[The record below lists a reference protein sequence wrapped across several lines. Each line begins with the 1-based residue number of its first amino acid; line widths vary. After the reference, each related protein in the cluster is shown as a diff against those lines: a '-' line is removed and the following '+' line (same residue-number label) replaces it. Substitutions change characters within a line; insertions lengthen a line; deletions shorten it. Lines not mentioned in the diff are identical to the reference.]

1 MKNTS
6 KNTGIGRIL
15 MLSYAIVIA
24 LFALCVGVSIVAIHQ
39 NASTTSEFYQ
49 EPYQVSKN
57 AIALRNTIEELAN
70 YVGQYASATDAADQK
85 QLRIVVDELSAE
97 REAEY
102 ESISLAFKDDPA
114 ALTQFTAANDSLI
127 SMREDIVKLVE
138 EDKQDQALSLYNQR
152 YLPQKDTTKALA
164 EDVVDVAEEKAAA
177 FVSNSINTEIVSVI
191 IIAATGLAMIVIVVL
206 MWRRITQAVAVPVLE
221 IEQTARRVAA
231 GDLTASIAY
240 TSNNEL
246 GGLAASMNDTVST
259 LRQTVVRISDMAEQV
274 AYSSSQMSSSSQS
287 IAQGSA
293 EQAMAIEELAANVQ
307 GITQVVEEN
316 NESVS
321 VANTNTA
328 DVLTAVEHSNDQI
341 AKTVRVIEDIKTS
354 TRNISQLANA
364 IEDISFQTNI
374 LALNASVEAARA
386 GDAGR
391 GFAIVAE
398 EIRRLATQVS
408 EASRAAD
415 ELAVHATMHT
425 ESGSTMIGIT
435 SENMEGAVAAAEGVK
450 EMMSAIAQASTQQ
463 LEAVAQIQESMDSLS
478 DVVQENSAASE
489 ESAVVGEELAEQA
502 RNLKHFID
510 RFTLTQTDK
519 SNLGSNGGAL

>member
-1 MKNTS
+1 MKHAS
-6 KNTGIGRIL
+6 KNASIGRIL
-15 MLSYAIVIA
+15 MLSYVIVIV
-24 LFALCVGVSIVAIHQ
+24 LFALCVGVSIIAIHQ
-39 NASTTSEFYQ
+39 NAATTAEFYQ
-49 EPYQVSKN
+49 RPYQVSKN
-57 AIALRNTIEELAN
+57 AIALRNTIEELSS
-70 YVGQYASATDAADQK
+70 YLGQYANTTDVAGQK
-85 QLRIVVDELSAE
+85 QLKATIDELSAE

-102 ESISLAFKDDPA
+102 EAISAVFTADQNVLAQFALANDNLISLR
-114 ALTQFTAANDSLI
+114 NSVI
-127 SMREDIVKLVE
+127 ELVE
-138 EDKQDQALSLYNQR
+138 AGDHDQAIALYDQS
-152 YLPQKDTTKALA
+152 YMAQKDTTKALA
-164 EDVVDVAEEKAAA
+164 EEVVKAAEKKA
-177 FVSNSINTEIVSVI
+177 SNFVKNSSDIETISTVI
-191 IIAATGLAMIVIVVL
+191 IGSTGLVMIVIIVL
-206 MWRRITQAVAVPVLE
+206 MWRRITRAIAVPVRE
-221 IEQTARRVAA
+221 IERAAKRVAA
-231 GDLTASIAY
+231 GDLTANVTYASE
-240 TSNNEL
+240 NEL

-259 LRQTVVRISDMAEQV
+259 LRQTVVRMSDMAEQV
-274 AYSSSQMSSSSQS
+274 ARSSSQMSGSSQS

-293 EQAMAIEELAANVQ
+293 EQAMAIEELATNVQ

-316 NESVS
+316 NESVL
-321 VANTNTA
+321 VANENTA

-341 AKTVRVIEDIKTS
+341 ARTVEVIENIKTS
-354 TRNISQLANA
+354 TRSISQLANA

-415 ELAVHATMHT
+415 ELAVRATSHI
-425 ESGSTMIGIT
+425 ESGSTMIGVT

-489 ESAVVGEELAEQA
+489 ESAAIGEELADQA
-502 RNLKHFID
+502 RSLKQVID
-510 RFTLTQTDK
+510 RFTLDK
-519 SNLGSNGGAL
+519 TNSNGGA